1 MALRKLYDSRFSNLC
16 SMDWKEAPAAKLPS
30 GRVSKK
36 RVCRREE
43 ALCRE
48 TWCGRRESNPHS
60 SFESSGFSCR
70 PQLRRRDAGRNCT
83 RFAVLHYPFALSRM
97 VSGLGAARLAH
108 APANFVTPVG
118 LAKNAH
124 TPCTLPRR
132 ECSRS
137 WGDCEMG
144 G

>member
-1 MALRKLYDSRFSNLC
+1 MALRKLYDSGFSNLC
-16 SMDWKEAPAAKLPS
+16 SMDWKEASVAKLPS
-30 GRVSKK
+30 GRVSEKH
-36 RVCRREE
+36 VCRREE

-48 TWCGRRESNPHS
+48 TWCERRESNPHS
-60 SFESSGFSCR
+60 SFEPSGFSCR
-70 PQLRRRDAGRNCT
+70 PQLSPPGCGTNCT
-83 RFAVLHYPFALSRM
+83 RFAVLDYPFALSRM
-97 VSGLGAARLAH
+97 VSGLDAARPAH

-137 WGDCEMG
+137 WGDCEMAG
-144 G
+144 